1 MQSDEINGQIRTADK
16 KTKEMTRRNVCI
28 KCGLYVVII
37 VLFAAVVA
45 SLIYK
50 FTNR

>member
-1 MQSDEINGQIRTADK
+1 MN
-16 KTKEMTRRNVCI
+16 RRNFCI

-37 VLFAAVVA
+37 VLFAAVVV

-50 FTNR
+50 LAK